1 MTKNQYI
8 LIFGSLLLFLV
19 LYFGCDTKNDSQKAL
34 EKTRAL
40 AAESTDINA
49 LLKSAKSDLIPEAE
63 NAVFALERQIEE
75 MPDDS
80 TKLGLFQQLSGL
92 WFELGRSGISGY
104 YAQRIAEIDNNENSW
119 SIAGTT
125 YTICVQR
132 SQEEKVK
139 NFCSGRAVTAF
150 ENAISINPENM
161 AHKVNLAL
169 CYAENPPK
177 DNPMKGVLMLVDLN
191 KQAPENVMVLNS
203 LGRLAIKTGQY
214 DRAIERLTT
223 ALENEPENIKTVCLL
238 AQAYEAKGDTENAQ
252 AFAEKCQGAQ

>member
-8 LIFGSLLLFLV
+8 LIFGSLLLFFV
-19 LYFGCDTKNDSQKAL
+19 LYFGCDTSPNDSQKAL

-63 NAVFALERQIEE
+63 NAVFALERQLEE
-75 MPDDS
+75 AVDDS
-80 TKLGLFQQLSGL
+80 TKIGLFQQLSGL
-92 WFELGRSGISGY
+92 WFELGKLAISGY
-104 YAQRIAEIDNNENSW
+104 YAQSIAEIDNAENSW

-169 CYAENPPK
+169 CYAENPPE
-177 DNPMKGVLMLVDLN
+177 G
-191 KQAPENVMVLNS
+191 
-203 LGRLAIKTGQY
+203 
-214 DRAIERLTT
+214 
-223 ALENEPENIKTVCLL
+223 
-238 AQAYEAKGDTENAQ
+238 
-252 AFAEKCQGAQ
+252 